1 MNKIDKKISK
11 LISSALNEDV
21 KNGDITTRATI
32 SKTKKAFG
40 KFLVK
45 ADCNIAGL
53 EIAKMVLEME
63 FGLGV
68 VMDMVIVIMPI

>member
-1 MNKIDKKISK
+1 LQQRSPEECGE
-11 LISSALNEDV
+11 LNVRPVDV
-21 KNGDITTRATI
+21 INGDITTRATI